1 MIRGRT
7 LDAFLTD
14 LAARRPA
21 PGGGA
26 TAAVHAAQAA
36 ALVGMVARYSDG
48 ARFAEHAEEI
58 ARIVAAS
65 DRLWAESLRLAEAD
79 AAAFSA
85 VTDAYALPRATDE
98 EKAERTL
105 AMAAALQEACE
116 PPVAVIAAAAEA
128 VALAERVLPIG
139 NRNVVTDVAAAAEAA
154 RAAATTAR
162 VNVEINLGGI
172 RDPRAREEFR
182 EAARAVDPV
191 VERAE
196 KVTAAVREAIA
207 V

>member
-1 MIRGRT
+1 MSGQTIGG
-7 LDAFLTD
+7 FLTK
-14 LAARRPA
+14 LAARMPA

-48 ARFAEHAEEI
+48 ARFAEHSEEI
-58 ARIVAAS
+58 SEIVQAS
-65 DRLWAESLRLAEAD
+65 DLLRVEALRLAEAD

-85 VTDAYALPRATDE
+85 VAEAYALPRSTE
-98 EKAERTL
+98 GEKAARAT
-105 AMAAALQEACE
+105 AIAVALREACA
-116 PPVAVIAAAAEA
+116 PPVAVIEAAAE
-128 VALAERVLPIG
+128 VVSLTERILPIG
-139 NRNVVTDVAAAAEAA
+139 NRNVITDVAAAAEAA

-172 RDPRAREEFR
+172 KEAGVKAGLLASARR
-182 EAARAVDPV
+182 VDLV

-196 KVTAAVREAIA
+196 KVTAAVRAEL
-207 V
+207 VV